1 MSARLRAYAS
11 SSKSLSEH
19 VAERH
24 GAAVDEVDEGARA
37 LAFHLRA
44 PHVHDPAPRSD
55 PERPAIG
62 AHHRAGASIASRVFR
77 DAGLED
83 LEQALASRGERSGA
97 RGEATDSIHESAR
110 VVVPIQPRVV
120 SSEG

>member
-37 LAFHLRA
+37 LAFHLRP
-44 PHVHDPAPRSD
+44 PHVHDPARRSD
-55 PERPAIG
+55 PERAAIG
-62 AHHRAGASIASRVFR
+62 PHHRAGASIASRVFR

-83 LEQALASRGERSGA
+83 LQQAPASPRARSRPPRA
-97 RGEATDSIHESAR
+97 AAASLPPSAPR
-110 VVVPIQPRVV
+110 LVPLQPRLV
-120 SSEG
+120 